1 MSQNKLRKNQ
11 RLISGILIFA
21 LTVSVAF
28 AAGFLVGERTF
39 QEDRD
44 DTENDVD
51 PVLGRFLYAGVV
63 TERMNNAVGMDLD
76 NIVAMNS
83 TNDRLR
89 NRSMI
94 QEALDRAVEINGT
107 DEDEPGVSHDV
118 RKSLSEEEYENVSR
132 VLGGVPFYDLKGL
145 QGHAVRHR
153 GETVF
158 IGTVVPRNDT
168 ARE

>member
-1 MSQNKLRKNQ
+1 MANGRSTA
-11 RLISGILIFA
+11 IAIIIVA
-21 LTVSVAF
+21 VSVAF
-28 AAGFLVGERTF
+28 AAGSFIGETTV
-39 QEDRD
+39 QNDREN
-44 DTENDVD
+44 TENNVD

-63 TERMNNAVGMDLD
+63 TERIDGVVSMDLD

-83 TNDRLR
+83 TNERLR

-94 QEALDRAVEINGT
+94 QDALDRAVEINGT
-107 DEDEPGVSHDV
+107 NEDEPGVSHDV
-118 RKSLSEEEYENVSR
+118 RRSISEEGYENLNR

-145 QGHAVRHR
+145 QGHAVGHR